1 MSLGSYSFVLS
12 SHFCKDVEKTAKRRQ
27 VRGLPG
33 NSIQETASKNLVSL
47 GESLAEMTKR
57 LSNQDQLMNL
67 SIVTLVAQ
75 FLVKTDT
82 DLETV
87 AFINKGGL
95 KSLC

>member
-1 MSLGSYSFVLS
+1 MSLGSYSFGSTGL
-12 SHFCKDVEKTAKRRQ
+12 FCKDVEITAKKRQ

-47 GESLAEMTKR
+47 GESLAEMTKC

-67 SIVTLVAQ
+67 SIVTLVSQ
-75 FLVKTDT
+75 FLVKTQT

-87 AFINKGGL
+87 AFINNGGL